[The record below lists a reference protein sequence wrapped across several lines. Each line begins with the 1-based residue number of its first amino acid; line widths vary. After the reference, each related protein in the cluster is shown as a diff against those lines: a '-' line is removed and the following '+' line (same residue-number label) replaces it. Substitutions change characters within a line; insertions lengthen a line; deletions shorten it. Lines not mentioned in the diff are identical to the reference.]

1 MSHHTLRIMP
11 YHTTPHSAVP
21 YHILPYHTKPHRHLF
36 SACWVDRYSTGDHAS
51 VLPSNNPVLV
61 ERTLKRIG
69 AKYSQWFTVTG
80 NGRWVQGLPRVER
93 GMVLV
98 DLG

>member
-1 MSHHTLRIMP
+1 MCHTIP
-11 YHTTPHSAVP
+11 WAPCHTITHRNA
-21 YHILPYHTKPHRHLF
+21 IPYHTKPYKYRQQIC
-36 SACWVDRYSTGDHAS
+36 ACWLDRYTTGDHAS

-80 NGRWVQGLPRVER
+80 NGRWVQGLPRVDR